1 MMKQWTF
8 RRQLVTTIAVVFIT
22 GAAVLLAVQYFTVRE
37 IVSSEVSIGTGSLPV
52 FVCVSDDSGE
62 CIEGLQSGPL
72 WGPDEAAP
80 SQMPSV
86 SADNNGGNISV
97 QMVNFFDEAN
107 AAIAQRLLLWSA
119 VILVVFAIVAVAVA
133 NWLAG
138 KVLRRV
144 ASISETAKSVT
155 ALDRSARLQLDGPND
170 EIKVLADTI
179 DGMLERLDEALGRQ
193 ERFVAAA
200 SHELRTP
207 LATVRTS
214 LEVPALQGRFPEDV
228 SASVERALAA
238 NHKSLELL
246 EALTFL
252 SSVQLTNDRQY
263 RGDFLSAVGRALEE
277 VRLLAEEVGIVIH
290 SAEFPAGDP
299 TDPADR
305 LVTVAVANLLRNA
318 VIHNTVD
325 GQVWVEADE
334 RTVRVLNTGGVLEA
348 SAVAEMSQPFNRGSE
363 TRLSGGGLGLGLTVV
378 QAIAEHFDGTLNLEP
393 RDGGGLE
400 ARLHLPHF
408 QAKPHEGQLKDAC

>member
-52 FVCVSDDSGE
+52 SICTSEDSDE
-62 CIEGLQSGPL
+62 CIEGPQSGPL

-86 SADNNGGNISV
+86 SADNNGGSVSV

-155 ALDRSARLQLDGPND
+155 ASDRSARLQLDGPND

-290 SAEFPAGDP
+290 SAKFPAGDP

-305 LVTVAVANLLRNA
+305 LVTVAIANLLRNA

-400 ARLHLPHF
+400 ARLHLR
-408 QAKPHEGQLKDAC
+408 